1 MNPIGR
7 NQAIATFGH
16 GLLQTVAPGEGRGD
30 PMRVLRH
37 LAQLMRGMNMVRTD
51 PGPGRLIEHP
61 LQRATMDGKLRIIIA
76 CIETT
81 RFAPEFLAEAVG
93 VDQLSGANRDAI
105 ERLQETEFCQFL
117 DRVWEHVDAD
127 AEFTNA
133 ARLLEHLTLNADGVQ
148 TQRRRKPTDTPTND

>member
-1 MNPIGR
+1 MNAIGR
-7 NQAIATFGH
+7 DQPIATCSH
-16 GLLQTVAPGEGRGD
+16 GLLRTVAPGEGRGD

-51 PGPGRLIEHP
+51 PGPSCLIEHP
-61 LQRATMDGKLRIIIA
+61 LQLATMDGKLRIVITR
-76 CIETT
+76 IEAP
-81 RFAPEFLAEAVG
+81 RFAPEFLTEAVG

-117 DRVWEHVDAD
+117 DRVWERVDAD
-127 AEFTNA
+127 AELTNA